1 MSSPDSPSSL
11 TPTPSPQDQLPGF
24 AFPQSALKSIPLP
37 EAYLSTVDAA
47 RKTSQVRT
55 FLPKIFNPL
64 FRNQGAVN
72 RLSLDA
78 LQKVG
83 DALRQLADE
92 IGTRDRLM
100 EKLAEHINA
109 QAKNNQQQHIQLAEF
124 CRNLE
129 RQLEDYAHTSETRGA
144 AVAQSLQQ
152 EIQTLVRAIQIDE
165 QSLAGLQS
173 TAHATSDKLG
183 QIERALQQ
191 VVDRAQQDQSIAQ
204 RQLHGLIAVTKQL
217 ETKLERLASL
227 PAGLEKVGAA
237 LKGDL
242 TAHQKRHD
250 ELAQQ
255 IKQEFA
261 RVQQTQAAA
270 LAEVGQLERQLAALR
285 DRQSDQFG
293 VIEQRENNADGE
305 IARLRLQL
313 TEALAQAA
321 QAEAARDAELRTQLE
336 AQLDQLRG
344 DHGQLLG
351 TLEQRQTESARELSR
366 VHEQLTAAIADASRI
381 ENLRL
386 TQVREELQQQI
397 DQLRAGQ
404 GALLDQVQ
412 QARDGST
419 AELHQVR
426 GALEQRLD
434 GSAAELAQLRDGHAQ
449 LLATL
454 ERRLNESAAELAHLR
469 DQLAGAL
476 ADTAQLRGQ
485 TGQLAQARDEQ
496 ARTLAA
502 LEQRQHEQ
510 VVTQA
515 QTREHLTAALG
526 EAKKLEDARAAQL
539 RSDLENHLAHVER
552 TQGAKIDHANNQ
564 SAQLTGR
571 FDAIQKQFQTLDAD
585 VGELR
590 SLVAILRHDLRGKRP
605 AAAALPAP
613 AKVARSVDDAE
624 SRRRFDALYLA
635 FENRFRGTREDITE
649 RLRINLDVVAS
660 TLAQV
665 GTVPGVA
672 VPGANPKTT
681 YPIIDLGCGR
691 GEWLELLRSEGHA
704 ALGVDLN
711 SYFVQECAD
720 RDLAVVQSDAV
731 EFLRRLPAGSVAMVT
746 GFHIIEHL
754 PLATLLDLL
763 AETHRVLAR
772 GGTAL
777 FETPNCKNLTVGAA
791 NFHCDPTHQNPVF
804 PETAQFLMKHLG
816 FAQARIDYR
825 LPVDGS
831 PFDQNQPSQSVLHQL
846 LYGPRDYAVIGT
858 K

>member
-24 AFPQSALKSIPLP
+24 AFPHSALKSIPLP

-129 RQLEDYAHTSETRGA
+129 RQLEDYAHSSETRGA

-173 TAHATSDKLG
+173 NASATSDKLG

-285 DRQSDQFG
+285 DTQSDKFG

-321 QAEAARDAELRTQLE
+321 QAEAARDAELRTKLE

-351 TLEQRQTESARELSR
+351 ALEQRQTESARELSR

-386 TQVREELQQQI
+386 TQVREELQQQL
-397 DQLRAGQ
+397 DQLREGQ
-404 GALLDQVQ
+404 GALLGKVQ
-412 QARDGST
+412 QARD
-419 AELHQVR
+419 E
-426 GALEQRLD
+426 
-434 GSAAELAQLRDGHAQ
+434 SAAELGQLRDGHGQ

-454 ERRLNESAAELAHLR
+454 ERRLHESAAELTHLR
-469 DQLAGAL
+469 EQLAGVL
-476 ADTAQLRGQ
+476 SDTAQLRGQ

-496 ARTLAA
+496 TRTLAA

-515 QTREHLTAALG
+515 QTREQLTASLG

-552 TQGAKIDHANNQ
+552 TQGAKIDHANAQ

-571 FDAIQKQFQTLDAD
+571 FDAIQRQFQTLDAD

-590 SLVAILRHDLRGKRP
+590 SLVSILRHDLRGKR
-605 AAAALPAP
+605 AAAPAQP
-613 AKVARSVDDAE
+613 VPVKVARPVDDAE

-665 GTVPGVA
+665 GTIAGVA
-672 VPGANPKTT
+672 VPGANPKVT

-691 GEWLELLRSEGHA
+691 GEWLELLRSQGHA

-720 RDLAVVQSDAV
+720 RDLPVVQSDAV

-754 PLATLLDLL
+754 PLATLLDLI

>member
-1 MSSPDSPSSL
+1 VSSPDPHASL
-11 TPTPSPQDQLPGF
+11 TPNTPPPDQLPGF
-24 AFPQSALKSIPLP
+24 AFPQSALASIPLP
-37 EAYLSTVDAA
+37 EAYLATVDAA
-47 RKTSQVRT
+47 RKESQVRS

-72 RLSLDA
+72 RLSLEA

-109 QAKNNQQQHIQLAEF
+109 QAKNNQQQHFQLAEF

-129 RQLEDYAHTSETRGA
+129 RQLEDYAHSSESRGA

-152 EIQTLVRAIQIDE
+152 EIQSLVRAIQIDE

-173 TAHATSDKLG
+173 HASTTSSQLA

-191 VVDRAQQDQSIAQ
+191 AVERSQQDQTAAQ

-217 ETKLERLASL
+217 ESRVERLAGL
-227 PAGLEKVGAA
+227 PAGLEKIGTS
-237 LKGDL
+237 LKSDL
-242 TAHQKRHD
+242 AAHQKRHE
-250 ELAQQ
+250 ELATQVN
-255 IKQEFA
+255 QELA
-261 RVQQTQAAA
+261 RVQQA
-270 LAEVGQLERQLAALR
+270 LATASADVGQLERQIAALR
-285 DRQSDQFG
+285 DTHGDKLG
-293 VIEQRENNADGE
+293 VIEQRETVAEGE
-305 IARLRLQL
+305 ITRLRLQL
-313 TEALAQAA
+313 AEALAQAA
-321 QAEAARDAELRTQLE
+321 QADATRRAELGATFD
-336 AQLDQLRG
+336 AHIDQLRS
-344 DHGQLLG
+344 DHGQRLAA
-351 TLEQRQTESARELSR
+351 LEQLQTESTRELTR
-366 VHEQLTAAIADASRI
+366 LREQFTAALADASRAEDQRFI
-381 ENLRL
+381 
-386 TQVREELQQQI
+386 QFREELQR
-397 DQLRAGQ
+397 QLDELRTAHGT
-404 GALLDQVQ
+404 LEVKVQ
-412 QARDGST
+412 QA
-419 AELHQVR
+419 Q
-426 GALEQRLD
+426 GA
-434 GSAAELAQLRDGHAQ
+434 SAAELAR
-449 LLATL
+449 
-454 ERRLNESAAELAHLR
+454 
-469 DQLAGAL
+469 
-476 ADTAQLRGQ
+476 
-485 TGQLAQARDEQ
+485 ARDEQ
-496 ARTLAA
+496 AQALAA
-502 LEQRQHEQ
+502 LEQRQNEQ
-510 VVTQA
+510 VTVQS
-515 QTREHLTAALG
+515 QTREQLAATLA
-526 EAKKLEDARAAQL
+526 EAKKIEDMRAAQL
-539 RSDLENHLAHVER
+539 RFDLENHLAHVER
-552 TQGAKIDHANNQ
+552 TQGAKIDHLGAQTQQQMGSVQALQNRLQ
-564 SAQLTGR
+564 S
-571 FDAIQKQFQTLDAD
+571 LDAD

-590 SLVAILRHDLRGKRP
+590 SLVAILRHDLRAKRP
-605 AAAALPAP
+605 VAAQPAS
-613 AKVARSVDDAE
+613 AKISRPMDDAE

-649 RLRINLDVVAS
+649 RLRINLDVVTA

-665 GTVPGVA
+665 GAVPGVV
-672 VPGANPKTT
+672 VPGANAKTT

-691 GEWLELLRSEGHA
+691 GEWLELLRSQGHA

-711 SYFVQECAD
+711 TYFVQECID
-720 RDLAVVQSDAV
+720 RDLPVVQSDAV

-754 PLATLLDLL
+754 PLTTLLDLI

-816 FAQARIDYR
+816 FTQARIDYR
-825 LPVDGS
+825 LPADGS